1 MTTNDTKPN
10 KTTHYTIEKDSLS
23 KAFLQLQYNEETKWL
38 YDEYLNDP
46 IFFEFVNIINDTI
59 YKYVPY
65 ITDPVGY
72 NVLFAIFE
80 KTAKMFKMANESKIW
95 YDHALNKYI
104 IAVEFLAKVGN
115 RDVKDLDQEI
125 DELAR
130 TNPPLKVINN
140 DLEGHSINSVD
151 SGGD

>member
-80 KTAKMFKMANESKIW
+80 KTAKMFKMANESKIL